1 MTRDVVGVIKHEDYN
16 LYLYVLLYPGVLFNK
31 GGGGGVGGG
40 SSNRVTKLA
49 CLFDTDYMG
58 R

>member
-31 GGGGGVGGG
+31 GWGVVGGGGGGV
-40 SSNRVTKLA
+40 RA
-49 CLFDTDYMG
+49 IE
-58 R
+58 